1 MHNQKKAYG
10 PPLNE
15 WSSFAHTLLPTQ
27 FKTLS
32 TPTDS
37 LNSTYA
43 FVHAFDA

>member
-10 PPLNE
+10 PSLNE
-15 WSSFAHTLLPTQ
+15 WSYFAHALLPTQ
-27 FKTLS
+27 FKTI
-32 TPTDS
+32 PTDS